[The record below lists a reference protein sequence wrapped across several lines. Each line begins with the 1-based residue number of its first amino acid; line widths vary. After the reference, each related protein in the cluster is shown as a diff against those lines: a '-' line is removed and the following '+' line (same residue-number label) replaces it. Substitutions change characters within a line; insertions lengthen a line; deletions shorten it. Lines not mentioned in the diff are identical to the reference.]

1 MHLTHHI
8 HLRGMGMRVHHVKV
22 SGKLQEV
29 TVWQRSKSVFV
40 ASGQY
45 LNRPVEVTAP
55 TGGQA
60 LKHWIEAARH
70 DGGGSPVQS

>member
-1 MHLTHHI
+1 
-8 HLRGMGMRVHHVKV
+8 MRVHHVKV

-29 TVWQRSKSVFV
+29 TVWQRSKAVFV

-45 LNRPVEVTAP
+45 LDRPVEVTAP

-60 LKHWIEAARH
+60 LKHWIETARH
-70 DGGGSPVQS
+70 DGRGSPGQS